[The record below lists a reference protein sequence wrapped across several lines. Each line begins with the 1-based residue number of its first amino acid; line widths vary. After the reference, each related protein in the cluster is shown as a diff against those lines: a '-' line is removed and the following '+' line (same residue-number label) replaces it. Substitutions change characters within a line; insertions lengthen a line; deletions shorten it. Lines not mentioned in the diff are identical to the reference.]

1 MNLNVGIQIQLWR
14 VTTFH
19 KIHCVID
26 YTIVV
31 IDYQWIV
38 LKKKLR
44 VITLN
49 MIFSKVITLPMVFFT
64 RYEESIKARPWHA
77 FYKHP
82 KNTYLF
88 QIFSDHC
95 PLFFLCKNS
104 CQKCFLNFGFKTL
117 FFLQVE
123 ILQKTKVCYLFFLLP
138 LTKRIQRTNRLRIL
152 LILPPPSEQKI
163 SKD

>member
-49 MIFSKVITLPMVFFT
+49 MIFSKVITLPMVFLT
-64 RYEESIKARPWHA
+64 RHEESIKARPWHA

-82 KNTYLF
+82 KKTHISFKSFLTIAHCFSLQKILPKNLSKLRF
-88 QIFSDHC
+88 Q
-95 PLFFLCKNS
+95 
-104 CQKCFLNFGFKTL
+104 NFV
-117 FFLQVE
+117 FLQVE
-123 ILQKTKVCYLFFLLP
+123 IDA
-138 LTKRIQRTNRLRIL
+138 
-152 LILPPPSEQKI
+152 ILPRKGI
-163 SKD
+163 G